1 MHGHCGRVLT
11 SFFFIQPHSW
21 QTLILI
27 SSLLGCASLVKVKKM
42 PQIDPKSN
50 PVQTFVILGLKM
62 NMIVLKVLFKS
73 FNKKMSNPSSS
84 NLKWNLITQFPL
96 LGTRYY
102 IKQSISTLTLFVNS
116 DPLPLPTINLTIKNG
131 SRE

>member
-1 MHGHCGRVLT
+1 LEDNGLIDNSLAHKSAHHLGEMHGHCGRVLT

-27 SSLLGCASLVKVKKM
+27 SSLLGCASLVKVEKM

-50 PVQTFVILGLKM
+50 PVRTFVILGLKM
-62 NMIVLKVLFKS
+62 IMIVLKVLFKS

-84 NLKWNLITQFPL
+84 NLKWNLVTQFPL
-96 LGTRYY
+96 LWD
-102 IKQSISTLTLFVNS
+102 SILN
-116 DPLPLPTINLTIKNG
+116 
-131 SRE
+131 